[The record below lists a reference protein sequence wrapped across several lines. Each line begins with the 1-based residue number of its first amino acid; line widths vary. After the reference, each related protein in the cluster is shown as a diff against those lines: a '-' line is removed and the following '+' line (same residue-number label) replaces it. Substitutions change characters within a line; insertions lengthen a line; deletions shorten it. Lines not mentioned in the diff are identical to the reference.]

1 MSDEKAI
8 IQKKRTTALKIIVD
22 EAIRESTDKQRE
34 FMANIFD
41 CPEFITKKEEPFFNC
56 IITVNNNEYS
66 QALYPEMLA
75 IFKENNI
82 DPKTLKGYKEGTKPS
97 YTMETYELA
106 KKICEVTG
114 ISEDT
119 ILQYKYFSSEQS
131 NGATINFMLF
141 HLETSGR
148 TKTEI
153 KATHK
158 ENVCKLLNYLR
169 MRKVPVS
176 YDCEWSF
183 HGNRSCSI

>member
-1 MSDEKAI
+1 MSDEKAT

-22 EAIRESTDKQRE
+22 EAIRKDPDKQRE
-34 FMANIFD
+34 FLATIFD
-41 CPEFITKKEEPFFNC
+41 CPEFTEKKEEPVFKC
-56 IITVNNNEYS
+56 TITLES
-66 QALYPEMLA
+66 ETLERTLYPDMIA
-75 IFKENNI
+75 ILKENSI

-97 YTMETYELA
+97 YTMETYELT
-106 KKICEVTG
+106 KKICEVTA
-114 ISEDT
+114 ISDDT
-119 ILQYKYFSSEQS
+119 VLQYKYFSNEQS

-141 HLETSGR
+141 NLETSGR

-153 KATHK
+153 KAIHK